1 MKSADFERKLGTLR
15 AKIAEAKAERARIEE
30 LPVPR
35 ALAEQRIGEHLDEL
49 AGRWR
54 VETGAYTFPSF
65 EQPALVGKAFST
77 GRSGIALTSV
87 EVALAA
93 LFPELLRQRLIAD
106 LDETY
111 AAGDGI
117 TDAERRA
124 TIDMLD
130 RKLFELEVAEEQV
143 IADAE
148 ANDVYIA
155 RRPDANAH
163 AIIEAAA

>member
-1 MKSADFERKLGTLR
+1 MKGAEFEKKLGTLR
-15 AKIAEAKAERARIEE
+15 AKIAEAKAERTRIEE

-35 ALAEQRIGEHLDEL
+35 AVAEQRIGEHLDEL

-54 VETGAYTFPSF
+54 VETSAYTFPSF
-65 EQPALVGKAFST
+65 EPPALVGKAFSA
-77 GRSGIALTSV
+77 GRSAIALTSV

-124 TIDMLD
+124 TIELLD
-130 RKLFELEVAEEQV
+130 RKLFELEVAEEEI

-148 ANDVYIA
+148 AADVYIA
-155 RRPDANAH
+155 RRPDADPH
-163 AIIEAAA
+163 AILEAA